1 MSWNGL
7 AESMPSG
14 GMMREIDEGRLL
26 TSIAAASDD
35 CLLSLD
41 GQGAILWASPAT
53 EHVLG
58 WRPDELP
65 GRGLDELFARDGA
78 ELREVALSRVLA
90 GDRVQPFVETG
101 LRRDN
106 TPFKVQVT
114 LGPVPGSDGS
124 TAGAVVIL
132 RDVTAFLREQR
143 ELALALEMS
152 RAHFDQAVTAQAILD
167 LNGKLD
173 SANPAWCELFGR
185 GEGWFADSNLADLM
199 HPDDVTGFDAALLR
213 LRAGGVESISHRG
226 RFRDAEGH
234 DLPLVLDAA
243 LLREPNGTPYAV
255 AASVRE
261 AGPEDD
267 PQPLTEVLHRRGWDT
282 AAILDEDLTLTF
294 VSAALDRLLGY
305 DPEDQSPHLG
315 WEFIHPT
322 DVTAVVDLLARLLA
336 EPNRQDR
343 AVLRLLDAQQQ
354 WRWAEVTAANC
365 LADPEIRGLV
375 ANINDITEQVRTE
388 EALRVSE
395 ALHRAMV
402 ETAPEGIMAT
412 SPEGTVLF
420 ANVTAGEIIGRPVAE
435 MYGETPLQ
443 LFGLADDAD
452 DAEVH
457 DVVHQLPDGRER
469 TLQVSLRPLNSRNNR
484 LGSLITLSDVT
495 DARQAE
501 RALLRRALHDPLTAL
516 PNRYL
521 FLDRLE
527 TAAARQRRYE
537 GRETAV
543 LFIDLDAFKQI
554 NDTFGHETG
563 DDVLREVALRLQAS
577 VRATDTVGRLGGDEF
592 AVICEDTGVEEA
604 LIVAHRILDAFATPV
619 LIDEREH
626 DTSISIGVALA
637 PQYPFDV
644 VMRRADEAMYRA
656 KQAGG
661 RRIVVAGGEDS

>member
-7 AESMPSG
+7 VESTPSG

-35 CLLSLD
+35 CMLSLD
-41 GQGAILWASPAT
+41 DRGAILWASPAT

-78 ELREVALSRVLA
+78 ELRDVALSRVLA

-114 LGPVPGSDGS
+114 LGPVPGSHGHP
-124 TAGAVVIL
+124 AGAVVIL

-152 RAHFDQAVTAQAILD
+152 RAHFDQAITAQAILD

-185 GEGWFADSNLADLM
+185 GEGWFADSNLAELM

-315 WEFIHPT
+315 WEFVHPT
-322 DVTAVVDLLARLLA
+322 DVTTVVDLLARLLA

-343 AVLRLLDAQQQ
+343 SVLRLLDAHGQ

-420 ANVTAGEIIGRPVAE
+420 ANVTAAEIIGRPVAE
-435 MYGETPLQ
+435 MYGQTPLK

-527 TAAARQRRYE
+527 TAAARARRYE

-543 LFIDLDAFKQI
+543 LFIDLDAFKQV

-563 DDVLREVALRLQAS
+563 DDMLREVALRLQAS

-592 AVICEDTGVEEA
+592 AVICEDTGVGEA
-604 LIVAHRILDAFATPV
+604 LIVAHRILDAFAAPV
-619 LIDEREH
+619 RVE
-626 DTSISIGVALA
+626 DTDHEASLSIGVAL
-637 PQYPFDV
+637 
-644 VMRRADEAMYRA
+644 
-656 KQAGG
+656 
-661 RRIVVAGGEDS
+661 